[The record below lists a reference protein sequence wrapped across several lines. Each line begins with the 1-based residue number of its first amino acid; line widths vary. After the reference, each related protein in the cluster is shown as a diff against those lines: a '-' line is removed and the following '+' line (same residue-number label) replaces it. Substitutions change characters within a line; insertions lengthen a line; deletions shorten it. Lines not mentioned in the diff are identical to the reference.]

1 MGFKQLKQFNLAMLA
16 KQGWRLQTRTN
27 SLLYRVF
34 KFKYFPNCEFVDA
47 SLGRNPSFA
56 WRSIMAAQDIVQK
69 GRRWQVGNGCSIMI
83 WKDKWLP
90 SPSTYEV
97 VSLVNNIPEDS
108 RIAELIDEEKGAWQ
122 TDLVCNVF
130 LPHEADLIYG
140 IALCTNL
147 PEDKQVWALT
157 NNGLFSVCSA
167 YKLSMELRLDAQV
180 GSESDGSHL
189 RRFWRSIWSYNIPH
203 KIRHF
208 AWRACIDVLPT
219 KENLVKRK
227 ILSDSCCDECKLAE
241 PTLGHLFWNCQRA
254 RDIWS
259 LSSLFQE
266 SRVQLFGPFMDMLW
280 YAVMVA

>member
-1 MGFKQLKQFNLAMLA
+1 MGFKQPKQFNLAMLA

-167 YKLSMELRLDAQV
+167 YKLSMELRLDV
-180 GSESDGSHL
+180 
-189 RRFWRSIWSYNIPH
+189 
-203 KIRHF
+203 
-208 AWRACIDVLPT
+208 
-219 KENLVKRK
+219 
-227 ILSDSCCDECKLAE
+227 
-241 PTLGHLFWNCQRA
+241 
-254 RDIWS
+254 
-259 LSSLFQE
+259 
-266 SRVQLFGPFMDMLW
+266 
-280 YAVMVA
+280 